1 VNLATPAGYTL
12 IGAGALIVV
21 GLAVLGVA
29 GTRLAPAFG
38 MREDS
43 PWWLS
48 PASGRAHG
56 LIATYLGGLVGL
68 GAAVH
73 LLVTGALHR
82 SNGLAWGSTWLLVVG
97 ALALTAGPTTRFVV
111 RVATRDPIGLEEPPP
126 GLFVVPDVALGDVD
140 LIAARA
146 AADRGEWRPAA
157 DLLASSVDHDV
168 RYARITALAIH
179 GLRRSRWLESWLRAR
194 PTDPN
199 AHALNAMLA
208 VRRAW
213 ELRGP
218 DWEPLNLQAFLAA
231 LEEAE
236 EITRGA
242 IDNDPTDPSPRAV
255 LVEMAR
261 GQQID
266 VTELEARTRALYAI
280 APHHQ
285 GGHEAELQYRTLKW
299 CGSTEDMFANA
310 RAASAAA
317 PRGNAL
323 VLLIVT
329 AHIEHYL
336 TLAERSQVVAEH
348 YLASRPVKA
357 EIAAAVARWE
367 AGPAGPS
374 PVNLGRAHNT
384 LAYYHW
390 LARDRDG
397 ARAHLQHTM
406 QRLDVWP
413 WALSGD
419 TSRVHAVA
427 QLWAAQHG

>member
-1 VNLATPAGYTL
+1 MVNLATPAGYTL

-38 MREDS
+38 LREDS

-56 LIATYLGGLVGL
+56 LIATYLGALVGL

-82 SNGLAWGSTWLLVVG
+82 STGLAWGSTWLLVAG
-97 ALALTAGPTTRFVV
+97 ALALTAGPATRFVV
-111 RVATRDPIGLEEPPP
+111 RVASRDALDLEEPHP

-140 LIAARA
+140 LIVARA

-157 DLLASSVDHDV
+157 DLLGSSVDHDL

-179 GLRRSRWLESWLRAR
+179 GLRRSRWLESWLLAR

-199 AHALNAMLA
+199 AHALKAMLA

-218 DWEPLNLQAFLAA
+218 DWEPRNLQAFLAA

-236 EITRGA
+236 EITREA

-261 GQQID
+261 GQQVD
-266 VTELEARTRALYAI
+266 LHELEARTRALYAI

-285 GGHEAELQYRTLKW
+285 GGHEADLQYRTLEVVRQHRGHVRQRQGRERRRPTW
-299 CGSTEDMFANA
+299 QRA
-310 RAASAAA
+310 RAADRHGAHRALPD
-317 PRGNAL
+317 PRRAL
-323 VLLIVT
+323 PGRGRALPRLGARQGRGRGGRRAVGVR
-329 AHIEHYL
+329 A
-336 TLAERSQVVAEH
+336 RRNVAGQPGPRAQH
-348 YLASRPVKA
+348 PGVRPL
-357 EIAAAVARWE
+357 
-367 AGPAGPS
+367 AGP
-374 PVNLGRAHNT
+374 
-384 LAYYHW
+384 
-390 LARDRDG
+390 
-397 ARAHLQHTM
+397 
-406 QRLDVWP
+406 
-413 WALSGD
+413 
-419 TSRVHAVA
+419 
-427 QLWAAQHG
+427 